1 VEGDAKQSTSAAP
14 PSLPGASAPPEKG
27 SSLGRGRI
35 LIVDDEQ
42 GIRRFLSY
50 GLGLAGF
57 DCSDVSGGSEALSL
71 LETQP
76 FDALISDLRMPG
88 TSGLELLKGVREK
101 HPRVAFLMATA
112 VDDVRVGIQTMKA
125 GADDYLVKPFQ
136 LEPLLSALNRAIE
149 RKRLEKE
156 VENYRQRLERMVDQ
170 RTGQLRVANKRTEQ
184 AHDETLEGLSAALDM
199 RHNETAG
206 HSRRVTRYCLEIAKA
221 LGCSSKQLKTIAR
234 GAYLHDIGKIG
245 IPDAI
250 LLKPGKLTE
259 EERAIMETHVR
270 IGYELVCSI
279 ASLAG
284 SAETVLTHHERY
296 DGTGYPQGLVGDEI
310 PQSARIFAV
319 ADTLD
324 AMTSDRPY
332 RRARPYSAAREE
344 IIRESERQFDPKVVK
359 GFLAIPEEVLEAI
372 RLEVA
377 NPHAR
382 VRIPGSGGTSSP
394 SNGAND
400 RWDPPIELDAVQGN
414 ASPRLKREQAQSA
427 TGR

>member
-1 VEGDAKQSTSAAP
+1 
-14 PSLPGASAPPEKG
+14 LEKG
-27 SSLGRGRI
+27 SSPARGRI

-50 GLGLAGF
+50 GLGLEGF
-57 DCSDVSGGSEALSL
+57 DCSEASGGSEAMEL

-76 FDALISDLRMPG
+76 FDAVISDLRMTG

-101 HPRVAFLMATA
+101 HSRLAFLMATA
-112 VDDVRVGIQTMKA
+112 VDEARVGIQAMKA

-136 LEPLLSALNRAIE
+136 IETVLSALNRAME
-149 RKRLEKE
+149 KKRLEIE
-156 VENYRQRLERMVDQ
+156 VENYREHLEQMVDQ
-170 RTGQLRVANKRTEQ
+170 RTRKLRVANKRTEQ
-184 AHDETLEGLSAALDM
+184 TYNETLEGLSATLDL
-199 RHNETAG
+199 RDNETAG

-234 GAYLHDIGKIG
+234 KSLLHDIGKIG

-279 ASLAG
+279 AFLAG
-284 SAETVLTHHERY
+284 SAEIVLSHHERY

-310 PQSARIFAV
+310 PLSARMFSV

-332 RRARPYSAAREE
+332 RRALPYSAAREE
-344 IIRESERQFDPKVVK
+344 IIRESGRQFDPKVVK
-359 GFLAIPEEVLEAI
+359 GFLAIPEAVFEAI
-372 RLEVA
+372 RLDVA
-377 NPHAR
+377 NLHIR
-382 VRIPGSGGTSSP
+382 LSSRGSGGT
-394 SNGAND
+394 A
-400 RWDPPIELDAVQGN
+400 
-414 ASPRLKREQAQSA
+414 RLF
-427 TGR
+427 